1 MNLDPDKL
9 NANCAC
15 ISLDHAALT
24 RELDAVT
31 GDAGF
36 GARLAAS
43 HPTLLSNL
51 PLYLRPEHIASMAG
65 IIRAIE
71 DVAKLPVYE
80 ASALAGAPAI
90 AQFKPGAIGVFMG
103 YDFHLG
109 ADGPKLIE
117 INTNAGGA
125 VLNALLARAQM
136 ACCAAASPMLATP
149 PVDGGPEA
157 AFVASFRAEWQRQ
170 RPHATPLK
178 TIAIVDDA
186 PATQFLYP
194 EFVLCKSLLEAHGI
208 TTLILA
214 PSQLTYTGTR
224 LEAGGRGAG
233 GQAIDLVYNRLTDFS
248 LEQPANAPLRA
259 AYLANHVVLTP
270 NPWAHAVFADKR
282 NLTRLTNPELLHIW
296 GVDADTIATLISGIP
311 KTFAV
316 TAGNANDLWS
326 RRNKLFFKPASGFAS
341 KAAYRGDK
349 VTKRVWE
356 TIAAGGY
363 IAQDLVQPGTRTID
377 IDGTRQALKA
387 DIRNYTYDG
396 TVQLIA
402 ARLYQ
407 GQTTNFRTPGG
418 GFAPVLPATFGPT
431 LACCLPGTEGVA
443 CL

>member
-71 DVAKLPVYE
+71 DVAKLPAYE
-80 ASALAGAPAI
+80 AAALAAAPAI
-90 AQFKPGAIGVFMG
+90 AGFKPGAIGVFMG

-109 ADGPKLIE
+109 AGGPKLIE

-125 VLNALLARAQM
+125 VLNAFLARAQM
-136 ACCAAASPMLATP
+136 ACCAAASPMLAASP
-149 PVDGGPEA
+149 DDGGPEA
-157 AFVASFRAEWQRQ
+157 VFIASFRAEWQRQ
-170 RPHATPLK
+170 RGSTPLK

-208 TTLILA
+208 ATLILA

-224 LEAGGRGAG
+224 LEVDGRD
-233 GQAIDLVYNRLTDFS
+233 IDLVYNRLTDFS

-282 NLTRLTNPELLHIW
+282 NLTRLTDPELLNTW
-296 GVDADTIATLISGIP
+296 GIAADTIATLTSGIP
-311 KTFAV
+311 KTV
-316 TAGNANDLWS
+316 TVTSRNADDLWS

-356 TIAAGGY
+356 TITGGGY
-363 IAQDLVQPGTRTID
+363 IAQDLVQPSTRTID

-418 GFAPVLPATFGPT
+418 GFAPVLPATYGPT
-431 LACCLPGTEGVA
+431 LACCLPGSEGVA